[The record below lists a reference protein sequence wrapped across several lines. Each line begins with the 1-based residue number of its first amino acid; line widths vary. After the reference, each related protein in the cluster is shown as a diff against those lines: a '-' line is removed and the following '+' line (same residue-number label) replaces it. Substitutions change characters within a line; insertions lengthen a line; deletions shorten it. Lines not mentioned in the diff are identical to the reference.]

1 MSVGT
6 IIAIYIEI
14 GLVLAIVE
22 PVLWKFMK
30 LHALEIM
37 DENLAG
43 KSKAYRKGYVTGLL
57 FSIVTGWP
65 IHLITWYVIDPIMA
79 KRQESK
85 KET

>member
-1 MSVGT
+1 MSFGT

-30 LHALEIM
+30 LHALEIV
-37 DENLAG
+37 DEDLVG
-43 KSKAYRKGYVTGLL
+43 KPKAYRRGYMTGLL

-65 IHLITWYVIDPIMA
+65 IHLITWYVVCPIMA

-85 KET
+85 KES